1 MTTSQSDDKPEGRA
15 ASVTRSERDEER
27 VRGQARVLLSQSND
41 KYDDQSGRVTTRLV
55 MSERDDQ
62 PV

>member
-1 MTTSQSDDKPEGRA
+1 M
-15 ASVTRSERDEER
+15 
-27 VRGQARVLLSQSND
+27 RGQARVLLSQSND
-41 KYDDQSGRVTTRLV
+41 KYDDQSVRVTTRLA

>member
-1 MTTSQSDDKPEGRA
+1 MSK
-15 ASVTRSERDEER
+15 
-27 VRGQARVLLSQSND
+27 SND
-41 KYDDQSGRVTTRLV
+41 KYDDQSGRVTTRLA